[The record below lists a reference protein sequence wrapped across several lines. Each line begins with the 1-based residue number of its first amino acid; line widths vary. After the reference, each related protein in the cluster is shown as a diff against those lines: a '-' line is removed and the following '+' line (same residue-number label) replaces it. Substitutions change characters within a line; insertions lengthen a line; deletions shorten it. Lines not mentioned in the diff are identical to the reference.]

1 MNNHID
7 FDLSNVKINQF
18 MNQQQQQSNKSS
30 YELSA
35 ICIHIGE
42 NMGQGHYTSNLN
54 INRNEVDVL
63 FLNSV

>member
-18 MNQQQQQSNKSS
+18 MNQQQQQSNNSS
-30 YELSA
+30 YELYA

-42 NMGQGHYTSNLN
+42 NM
-54 INRNEVDVL
+54 
-63 FLNSV
+63 

>member
-7 FDLSNVKINQF
+7 FDLSNIKINQF
-18 MNQQQQQSNKSS
+18 MNQQQQQSNNSS

-42 NMGQGHYTSNLN
+42 NMGQGHYTSN
-54 INRNEVDVL
+54 
-63 FLNSV
+63 